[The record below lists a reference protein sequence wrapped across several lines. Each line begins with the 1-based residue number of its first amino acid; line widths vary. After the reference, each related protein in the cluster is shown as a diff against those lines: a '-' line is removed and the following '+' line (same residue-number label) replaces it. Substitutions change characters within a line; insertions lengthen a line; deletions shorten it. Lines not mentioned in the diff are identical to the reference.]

1 MGDEYVLLHSPRNG
15 IGVKRSQDLA
25 HWQPQGVWTL
35 GQADWP
41 WAQGRLS
48 AAHVL
53 DLRDRPEVGKYV
65 MFFHGSTRAGVAEN
79 EPFGESSLGLAW
91 SDDLDPLVLAVI
103 DRFRFVIAARKP
115 AIQVGVPIGLVVQG

>member
-1 MGDEYVLLHSPRNG
+1 MSTSCSIPRRNG
-15 IGVKRSQDLA
+15 IGVRRAKDVA
-25 HWQPQGVWTL
+25 HWRPCGVWTL

-48 AAHVL
+48 APHVL

-91 SDDLDPLVLAVI
+91 SDDLAHWSWPS
-103 DRFRFVIAARKP
+103 
-115 AIQVGVPIGLVVQG
+115 

>member
-1 MGDEYVLLHSPRNG
+1 MSAYLVDGGEYVLLHSPRNG

-25 HWQPQGVWTL
+25 HWQPGGVWTL

-48 AAHVL
+48 APHVL

-79 EPFGESSLGLAW
+79 EPHGESSLGLAW
-91 SDDLDPLVLAVI
+91 SDDLVHWSWPS
-103 DRFRFVIAARKP
+103 
-115 AIQVGVPIGLVVQG
+115 